1 MGVNTEHYSYGE
13 LFNEVNCKTGGID
26 VQAGTYGNAKDLSKF
41 LATLEIKTK
50 VFYENRD
57 EALDLIREILLTSD
71 FTDDKRL
78 KEIIAECRSRM
89 QASMTGSGHTVAAL
103 RALSY
108 FSPTAA
114 CAQQLSGMVQCR
126 LLEDLDS
133 SFEEKKEFL
142 KKTEGTDPLYFPSGK
157 PF

>member
-1 MGVNTEHYSYGE
+1 MILVSYDISNNK
-13 LFNEVNCKTGGID
+13 LRTKF
-26 VQAGTYGNAKDLSKF
+26 AKDLSKF

-114 CAQQLSGMVQCR
+114 CAQQLSGMVQDVYKR
-126 LLEDLDS
+126 QS
-133 SFEEKKEFL
+133 MI
-142 KKTEGTDPLYFPSGK
+142 
-157 PF
+157 